1 MGVILTGMI
10 LQVDPKKDG
19 RLGNWKFMSSTE
31 MGVFFCLGGGSMLLL
46 GGCNHHKS
54 SMKTSQIIR
63 ERSEIIPCF
72 QSNSSHVFKSS

>member
-31 MGVFFCLGGGSMLLL
+31 IGVFFWGGPCYFE
-46 GGCNHHKS
+46 GGVIIINHKS

-63 ERSEIIPCF
+63 EKI
-72 QSNSSHVFKSS
+72 